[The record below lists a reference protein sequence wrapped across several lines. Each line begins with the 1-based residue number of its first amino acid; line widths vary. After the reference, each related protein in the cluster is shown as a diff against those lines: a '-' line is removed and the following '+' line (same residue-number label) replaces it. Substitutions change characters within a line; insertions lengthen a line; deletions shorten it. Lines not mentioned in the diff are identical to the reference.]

1 MRKRGLYTK
10 LDWPLVICYLLL
22 VLFGWINIF
31 SVLHGDGSN
40 IFDISEKYGKHFLWI
55 CVSVTTAFIIIRA
68 IPPGLWNSLAWVL
81 YVLEAV
87 LLLAVPVLGKEI
99 NGSRSWLALGPLT
112 FQPAEFSKICT
123 ALALSSIFGRY
134 GFNLKS
140 FSSYLKP
147 LITMAIPMM
156 LILLEKETGSVLVYM
171 GFLVMLYREG
181 MSGWYLV
188 VGFLIILEFI
198 LTILT
203 SPFVAIV
210 VAVGIFLMI
219 YFAQDGRYLMGILA
233 TAIAVALL
241 AFFPKLL
248 AIPAIAAINPF
259 RPEIWLAIIL
269 VAVAF
274 FFLVRIILRHPR
286 MVFLRNALIALIAG
300 ILFVLSVQVIYN
312 NVLGDHQRNRIEVFL
327 GLVEDPKGVGY
338 NVHQSMVAIGSGGL
352 HGKGFLNGTQTSLGY
367 VPEQET
373 DFIFCTIGEEWGFL
387 GGLFI
392 LSLYL
397 VIIGRLIT
405 LAEKSKDKFTRVY
418 GYCVAMC
425 FAVHVI
431 INIGMT
437 IGLMPI
443 IGIPLPLVSYG
454 GSSLLAFTT
463 MLAIFL
469 RLDLERKK
477 I

>member
-1 MRKRGLYTK
+1 MKKKGLYSK
-10 LDWPLVICYLLL
+10 LDWPLVISYLLL
-22 VLFGWINIF
+22 VIFGWLNIF

-40 IFDISEKYGKHFLWI
+40 IFDTSEKYGMHFIWI
-55 CVSVTTAFIIIRA
+55 CVAITTAFVIIRA
-68 IPPGLWNSLAWVL
+68 IPPGLWNSCAWIL
-81 YVLEAV
+81 YALEAL

-99 NGSRSWLALGPLT
+99 NGSRSWLALGPFS

-171 GFLVMLYREG
+171 GFMVMFYREG

-188 VGFLIILEFI
+188 VGFFIILEFI

-210 VAVGIFLMI
+210 VAAGLFVMI
-219 YFAQDGRYLMGILA
+219 YFAQDERYLMGLLA
-233 TAIAVALL
+233 TAVTVTPL

-248 AIPAIAAINPF
+248 QIPAIAEVNPF
-259 RPEIWLAIIL
+259 GPEIWLAIIL
-269 VAVAF
+269 VALSL
-274 FFLVRIILRHPR
+274 FFLVRIILRYPR

-300 ILFVLSVQVIYN
+300 IVFVLSVQVIYEK
-312 NVLGDHQRNRIEVFL
+312 VLGDHQRNRIEVFL

-338 NVHQSMVAIGSGGL
+338 NVHQSMVAIGSGGF

-387 GGLFI
+387 GALYVLALYLFI
-392 LSLYL
+392 ISR
-397 VIIGRLIT
+397 IIT
-405 LAEKSKDKFTRVY
+405 LAEKSKERFTRVY

-425 FAVHVI
+425 FAVHVV

-454 GSSLLAFTT
+454 GSSLLAFTI
-463 MLAIFL
+463 LLSIFV